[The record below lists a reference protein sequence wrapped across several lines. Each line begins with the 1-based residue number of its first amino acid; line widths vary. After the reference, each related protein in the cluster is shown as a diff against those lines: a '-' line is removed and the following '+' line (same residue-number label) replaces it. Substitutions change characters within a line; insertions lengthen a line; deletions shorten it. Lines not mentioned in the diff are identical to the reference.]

1 MAFWS
6 PENLR
11 PLPASSTR
19 ERLLGFGGI
28 RGLGIWGVRGFRDL
42 GLRGVLG
49 FGLRDLGV

>member
-11 PLPASSTR
+11 PLPASSSR